1 MDHGMREA
9 IRDAMGA
16 HGAWKLRL
24 KTAVMTGRG
33 DITAA
38 HARCDDRCAFG
49 RWLYGP
55 DLGEDLKRSKPYQV
69 VRRLHAEFHESA
81 GAILAAAEQGDS
93 VTAEAILADD
103 FDTRSEVLK
112 RALVKWL
119 GELTQAAVTPP
130 RG

>member
-9 IRDAMGA
+9 IRDALGA

-38 HARCDDRCAFG
+38 HAACDDRCAFG

-55 DLGEDLKRSKPYQV
+55 DLGEGMKTSKPYQV
-69 VRRLHAEFHESA
+69 VRRLHAEFHQSA
-81 GAILAAAEQGDS
+81 GAVLAAAERGDS
-93 VTAEAILADD
+93 TRAEELLGED
-103 FDTRSEVLK
+103 FDRRSEVLK
-112 RALVKWL
+112 RALMKWL
-119 GELTQAAVTPP
+119 GELSQAAVTPP